1 LLDEYVRTYK
11 RNTVALST
19 VFVVLAVIFSA
30 PALASNISLIP
41 CSKPASA
48 ALNVP
53 TNVLAARVVNHDSP
67 SSTIDNDTASVK
79 VDVRSAS
86 GLLAPRAEAAIRHA
100 FESSEMAV
108 TDSSSAVPARLLRT
122 PPMAGTDSKSEPPAA
137 DEDSHTDQESGM
149 NTKLPGISDDDLVR
163 YKKQM
168 YRRDI

>member
-1 LLDEYVRTYK
+1 LLDEYVRTYQ

-19 VFVVLAVIFSA
+19 VFVVLAAIFSA
-30 PALASNISLIP
+30 PALASNINLIP

-48 ALNVP
+48 TLNVP
-53 TNVLAARVVNHDSP
+53 THVLAARVVNHDAP
-67 SSTIDNDTASVK
+67 SSTIDNDTASIK

-108 TDSSSAVPARLLRT
+108 TDSSSTVSARLLQT
-122 PPMAGTDSKSEPPAA
+122 PPMAGTDSKSEPTA
-137 DEDSHTDQESGM
+137 DEDSHTEQESGM